1 MSKLKV
7 YAGEINYEYSVYP
20 IKIMARSPRE
30 AEKLLEEARD
40 KGDIKEGDWSIG
52 TEGVKLLKFEAWMED
67 DKHKDELITVTK
79 EGVIKPTTNKLP
91 QQREKGKEG
100 TDSNGKTVFD
110 ESHLNIKPSDSTPPG
125 DI

>member
-20 IKIMARSPRE
+20 IKIMAKSPRE

-79 EGVIKPTTNKLP
+79 EGVIKPTTNK
-91 QQREKGKEG
+91 EKGE
-100 TDSNGKTVFD
+100 
-110 ESHLNIKPSDSTPPG
+110 E
-125 DI
+125 